1 MKSTIFFGIT
11 LLALGALALG
21 QSSQDL
27 VSQADALFLE
37 VESTLYTPEIHE
49 TLKGK
54 MLQVIDLYEQALE
67 QAGENVY
74 ILTELAHAYYV
85 LADIF
90 TEDAKEKQK
99 LHIVG
104 QGYAERALR
113 ADPDFA
119 ALEKEKGFIAA
130 VKAHGNVAALFWT
143 YSNWARKIDLGGLG
157 SLIAAAFRGDDKKLY
172 AIMERCIE
180 LDPGFEYGGPL
191 RALAAYWA
199 KHPFKKDFDKV
210 NELLTQAMEDYPQYL
225 ENKLFY
231 VQYYLIPKKLWA
243 EAKAALEEI
252 LAADVG
258 EGDVLLQNGMVK
270 VQAAELLEEVEEKLG

>member
-1 MKSTIFFGIT
+1 MKRAAFVGVVC
-11 LLALGALALG
+11 LALGIAVLG
-21 QSSQDL
+21 QTPEEL
-27 VSQADALFLE
+27 TSQADALFQE
-37 VESTLYTPEIHE
+37 VESTLYTPDVQGSLRE
-49 TLKGK
+49 K
-54 MLQVIDLYEQALE
+54 MLQVIALYEQALE
-67 QAGENVY
+67 EVGEDIY
-74 ILTELAHAYYV
+74 LLTELAHAYYV
-85 LADIF
+85 LADVL
-90 TEDAKEKQK
+90 TEGNKEKQK
-99 LHIVG
+99 LHIKG
-104 QGYAERALR
+104 QEYAERALR
-113 ADPDFA
+113 ADPEFT
-119 ALEKEKGFIAA
+119 ALEKDKGFIAA
-130 VKAHGNVAALFWT
+130 VKACGNVAALFWT

-210 NELLTQAMEDYPQYL
+210 RELLTKAMEDYPSYL

-231 VQYYLIPKKLWA
+231 VQYYLIPKKMWEGA
-243 EAKAALEEI
+243 VQALEEL

-270 VQAAELLEEVEEKLG
+270 VQAAALLEEVREKLG

>member
-1 MKSTIFFGIT
+1 MRRTIFFGIV
-11 LLALGALALG
+11 LFVLGALALG
-21 QSSQDL
+21 QGPEEL
-27 VSQADALFLE
+27 ISQADALFLE
-37 VESTLYTPEIHE
+37 VESTLYTPELHDALRE
-49 TLKGK
+49 R
-54 MLQVIDLYEQALE
+54 MLQAIDLYERALE
-67 QAGENVY
+67 QSGESVY
-74 ILTELAHAYYV
+74 LLTELAHAYYV
-85 LADIF
+85 LADVL
-90 TEDAKEKQK
+90 TQGPKEKQK
-99 LHIVG
+99 LHIRG
-104 QGYAERALR
+104 QEYAERALR
-113 ADPDFA
+113 ADPEFA
-119 ALEKEKGFIAA
+119 AREKEEGFIAA

-210 NELLTQAMEDYPQYL
+210 DELLTQAMEGYPQYL

-231 VQYYLIPKKLWA
+231 VEYYLIPKKIWV
-243 EAKAALEEI
+243 EAARALEEI

-258 EGDVLLQNGMVK
+258 EGDMLLQNGVVK
-270 VQAAELLEEVEEKLG
+270 VRAAELLEEIREKLD